1 MSVIVLLTLKTK
13 PDAYEEFGT
22 ILENILGDTASFE
35 GCEGIYAA
43 GDSENHTYLSLIHIF
58 QVKLK
63 GK

>member
-35 GCEGIYAA
+35 GCEGI
-43 GDSENHTYLSLIHIF
+43 N
-58 QVKLK
+58 QVSPTHLPARFR
-63 GK
+63 GSRQQEVGG